1 MNISQESQIFEKII
15 QIVAPHSKLIR
26 LWPLKGGL
34 SAEMLAIE
42 IEASAGQK
50 KKFIIRQFDEAA
62 SEPKLH
68 PLEYEFMVLKIAQS
82 YGLTVPTPYHFD
94 PSGKYLA
101 GPYMILNYIEG
112 EMDFCP
118 VDLNKYLLALATE
131 LSKIHTPGEH
141 DLSFLKKVSDV
152 CLELERKRPSPTPPA
167 CAEARIRTTLTARGP
182 QPQQNESTL
191 LHGDFWPGNTLW
203 LDGELTAVIDWED
216 AKWGDPLIDLANSR
230 LEIAWIFGPE
240 AMNTFTRY
248 YQSRIAL
255 DYTNL
260 PYWDLCA
267 ALRFIRIFADDLQ
280 RAAAFFT
287 AYGRHDITPRTIL
300 DNYIVFINQA
310 FAALS

>member
-1 MNISQESQIFEKII
+1 MDISQESQIFEKII

-42 IEASAGQK
+42 IEVPAGQK
-50 KKFIIRQFDEAA
+50 KRFIIRQFDEAA

-118 VDLNKYLLALATE
+118 ADLNKYLLALATQ
-131 LSKIHTPGEH
+131 LSKIHTPVDQ
-141 DLSFLKKVSDV
+141 DLSFLKKVGNA
-152 CLELERKRPSPTPPA
+152 CIELGRKRPSLSPPA
-167 CAEARIRTTLTARGP
+167 FAEDRIRETLAACGP
-182 QPQQNESTL
+182 QPQQNECTL

-203 LDGELTAVIDWED
+203 LAGELTAVIDWED
-216 AKWGDPLIDLANSR
+216 AQLGDPLVDLANSR

-240 AMNTFTRY
+240 AMNLFTRH
-248 YQSRIAL
+248 YQSLIAL
-255 DYTNL
+255 DYANL
-260 PYWDLCA
+260 PFWDLCA
-267 ALRFIRIFADDLQ
+267 ALRFIRLFADDLPS
-280 RAAAFFT
+280 AAAFFT
-287 AYGRHDITPRTIL
+287 AFGRHDITAQTIL
-300 DNYIVFINQA
+300 NNYTIFINQA
-310 FAALS
+310 FAAFA